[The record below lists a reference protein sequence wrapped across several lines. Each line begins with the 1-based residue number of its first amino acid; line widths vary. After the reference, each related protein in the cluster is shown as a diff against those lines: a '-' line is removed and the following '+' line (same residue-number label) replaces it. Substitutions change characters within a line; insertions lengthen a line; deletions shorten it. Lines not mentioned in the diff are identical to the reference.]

1 MIQLRLEKGR
11 GEHTLKTTK
20 RILSSLIIITLFFS
34 FFPKTNY
41 ADDFLNLQGESAIL
55 IEADTGKVLF
65 QKYPDLMLPPAS
77 MTKMMTEYL
86 VLEAIAQ
93 GKVSWEQ
100 TTSISEFVYTMS
112 QNRSLSNVPLR
123 KDGQYTVK
131 ELYES
136 MAIYSANAATIALT
150 ELIAGSETNFVKMM
164 NDKAAEL
171 KLPDYKFVNS
181 TGLNNADMLGQHPQ
195 GTGANEENMLS
206 ARSTALLAYH
216 LLKDY
221 PEVLDTASI
230 PFKVFREGTSDAID
244 MPNWNYMLPGLSQ
257 EYDGVDGLKTGM
269 TDLAKNCFTGTA
281 VKDGMRLISVVM
293 KSPTRTSRFTD
304 TKKVFDYGFSN
315 FTIKELYPA
324 DFQIEDNSELN
335 VVKGKEKTVEIKTT
349 EPLKIVMK
357 IGEEEFYKPVYYLN
371 KELFTEDNEMTA
383 PIAKGDKVGYMTAEY
398 SGNESFGFITV
409 DGEKLERVDVVTTS
423 DVEKAG
429 WFTLMLRG
437 IGEFFSNIWA
447 SIAQA
452 ISSIFA

>member
-1 MIQLRLEKGR
+1 M
-11 GEHTLKTTK
+11 KTAK
-20 RILSSLIIITLFFS
+20 RIISSLVITALLFS

-55 IEADTGKVLF
+55 IEADTGKILF

-86 VLEAIAQ
+86 VLEAVAQ
-93 GKVSWEQ
+93 GKISWEQ
-100 TTSISEFVYTMS
+100 TTSISEHVYTIS
-112 QNRSLSNVPLR
+112 QDRSLSNVPLR
-123 KDGQYTVK
+123 KDGQYSVK

-164 NDKAAEL
+164 NDKAAQL

-181 TGLNNADMLGQHPQ
+181 TGLNNSDMRGQHPQ

-216 LLKDY
+216 LINDY

-257 EYDGVDGLKTGM
+257 EYPGVDGLKTGM

-315 FTIKELYPA
+315 FTVKELYPA
-324 DFQIEDNSELN
+324 DFQIEDASELS
-335 VVKGKEKTVEIKTT
+335 VVKGKEETVEIKTT
-349 EPLKIVMK
+349 EPLKVVLK
-357 IGEEEFYKPVYYLN
+357 IGEEDLYKPVYYLN
-371 KELFTEDNEMTA
+371 KELFTEDNELTA
-383 PIAKGDKVGYMTAEY
+383 PIEKGDKIGYMTIEY
-398 SGNESFGFITV
+398 SGNQSYGFITD
-409 DGEKLERVDVVTTS
+409 DGEKIERVDVVTTTE
-423 DVEKAG
+423 VEKAG
-429 WFTLMLRG
+429 WFTLMLRS
-437 IGEFFSNIWA
+437 IGEFFANIWA
-447 SIAQA
+447 SIAQS
-452 ISSIFA
+452 ISNVFA